1 MRLWFRVLFVL
12 GWVIIIPSITYAQ
25 GSIAGIVK
33 DASGAVLPGVTVE
46 ASSPALIERTRSVVT
61 DGTGQ
66 YKIVDLRPGTY
77 TVTFTL
83 PGFSTV
89 KREGL
94 ELSGAFTATV
104 NADLRVGAVEETVTV
119 SGETPI
125 VDIQSTTRATSLGHD
140 VIDPIP
146 TGRNVQQY
154 AVLLTGV
161 TVQSSLTLNS
171 VGGQDVGGATG
182 NAYGRMSIHGSRGVD
197 QKVFISGLSTMLSAM
212 SQDTPYVPNVASTQE
227 VTIDTS
233 GISAEIAEG
242 GLRVSIVPKEGGNS
256 FHGLVFGSFANEA
269 MSSSNYNDDLKARGF
284 LTPNAVRVNG
294 EVNPAFGGPIVQDKL
309 WFFGAYRRQLAKNWV
324 GGIFYDTTW
333 NDPNVH
339 SLNQDPNRR
348 VSVDGVWNEANG
360 RVTWQATPKHKIGVW
375 VATERMCTCPSAIR
389 PTTSPG
395 FDNLWGRPHYLMTA
409 EWSAPITTRLL
420 LEAGMLYQRHVWS
433 WEPLQGTSP
442 DVIGHLEQ
450 STGVN
455 FKTRPGGYARRWQ
468 HDRRFRA
475 ALSYITGAHAFKV
488 GMNAGNGDA
497 DNLLFLSST
506 QNYYMRLNNGVPN
519 LLTQYATP
527 YYDTWNLDREVGVYA
542 QDKWT
547 IRQLTLTGGLRVDS
561 IKTSFPEKT
570 YGPIQFAPTRNFTLP
585 KDVNADW
592 KDVTPRMGAAYDL
605 FGNGKTALK
614 ASLNK
619 YLIGVDSA
627 AFRYGQLAPYNRIV
641 HSTTRSWADANSN
654 FVPECDLTS
663 PLANGECGALANAA
677 FGQPGLGTIYDHDA
691 IVGWGKRP
699 FDWELATSVQQQIL
713 PRVSVDAGY
722 FRRWYGNFGVNDT
735 VALTA
740 SDFDAFCIT
749 APVDRGLPG
758 GGGNELCGLYNVKP
772 AKFGVASQTLTTLSS
787 KYGKQIEHWNG
798 VDVSVDARLTRG
810 VRVQA
815 GVSSGRTSTD
825 NCQVVEKLPELIA
838 TDTTALPKDY
848 CHMDSPFLTQV
859 KGMGSY
865 TVPRAD
871 VQIAAAFQS
880 NPGPLAQAT
889 FNAPTALAA
898 ASLGRQLSGGA
909 RNVQVNLLP
918 SNATADAP
926 GTATSG
932 RVYGDRVNQIDLRVG
947 KILRF
952 GPRRASV
959 NFDIYNVLNSNAV
972 LIESTAYATFRA
984 PQFVMTPRFVK
995 ISAQLDF

>member
-1 MRLWFRVLFVL
+1 MRRVSLILCAFAWL
-12 GWVIIIPSITYAQ
+12 AMLPSVVHAQ
-25 GSIAGIVK
+25 GSITGIVR
-33 DASGAVLPGVTVE
+33 DTSGAVLPGVTVE
-46 ASSPALIERTRSVVT
+46 ASSPALIEKSRSVLT
-61 DGTGQ
+61 DGSGQ
-66 YKIVDLRPGTY
+66 YRLVDLRPGAY

-83 PGFSTV
+83 SGFNV
-89 KREGL
+89 VRREGI
-94 ELSGAFTATV
+94 ELTAAFTATV
-104 NADLRVGAVEETVTV
+104 NAELRVGAVEESVTVT
-119 SGETPI
+119 GEAPI

-212 SQDTPYVPNVASTQE
+212 SQDTPYIPNMGSTQE

-233 GISAEIAEG
+233 GISAEIPEG
-242 GLRVSIVPKEGGNS
+242 GLRVSIVPKEGGNLFRGS
-256 FHGLVFGSFANEA
+256 VFGSFANEA
-269 MSSSNYNDDLKARGF
+269 MSSSNYSDDLKSRGY

-294 EVNPAFGGPIVQDKL
+294 DFNPAFGGPVMRDRL
-309 WFFGAYRRQLAKNWV
+309 WFFGAYRRQVAKNWV
-324 GGIFYDTTW
+324 GGIFSDASW

-339 SLNQDPNRR
+339 ILNQDTNRR

-360 RVTWQATPKHKIGVW
+360 RLTWQAAPKHKFAAW
-375 VATERMCTCPSAIR
+375 YATERMCTCPSAIR

-395 FDNLWGRPHYLMTA
+395 FDNLWGRPHYLTTA

-420 LEAGMLYQRHVWS
+420 LEAGMLYQKHVWS
-433 WEPLQGTSP
+433 WEPLKGTSP

-455 FKTRPGGYARRWQ
+455 FKLRPAGYARRWQ
-468 HDRRFRA
+468 HDRRVRA

-506 QNYYMRLNNGVPN
+506 QNYYIRLNNGIPN
-519 LLTQYATP
+519 LLTEYATP
-527 YYDTWNLDREVGVYA
+527 YNDAWNLDHEVGAYA

-547 IRQLTLTGGLRVDS
+547 IRRLTLTGGVRFDS
-561 IKTSFPEKT
+561 IKTSFPEQT
-570 YGPIQFAPTRNFTLP
+570 YGPIQFAPTRTFTLP
-585 KDVNADW
+585 TDVNADW

-605 FGNGKTALK
+605 FGNGRTALK
-614 ASLNK
+614 VSLSK
-619 YLIGVDSA
+619 YLIAVDSA
-627 AFRYGQLAPYNRIV
+627 AFRYGQLAPYNRIL
-641 HSTTRSWADANSN
+641 HSSSRSWNDANGN
-654 FVPECDLTS
+654 FVPDCNLTS

-677 FGQPGLGTIYDHDA
+677 FGQPVLGTIYDRDA

-699 FDWELATSVQQQIL
+699 FDWEFASSVQQQIL

-722 FRRWYGNFGVNDT
+722 FRRWYGNFGVTDSL
-735 VALTA
+735 AQTA
-740 SDFDAFCIT
+740 DDFDSFCIT
-749 APVDRGLPG
+749 APADRRLPDG
-758 GGGNELCGLYNVKP
+758 GGHQICGLYNVKP
-772 AKFGVASQTLTTLSS
+772 AKFGTAGQSLTTLSS
-787 KYGKQIEHWNG
+787 KYGNQIEHWNG
-798 VDVSVDARLTRG
+798 VDVSVDARLVRG

-825 NCQVVEKLPELIA
+825 NCDIVEKLPELIT
-838 TDTTALPKDY
+838 TDTTALPKGY
-848 CHMDSPFLTQV
+848 CHLDSPFLTQV

-865 TVPRAD
+865 TVPRID
-871 VQIAAAFQS
+871 VQVAAAFQS

-889 FNAPTALAA
+889 FNAPTALAE
-898 ASLGRQLSGGA
+898 ASLGRPLAGGA

-932 RVYGDRVNQIDLRVG
+932 TVYGDRVHQIDLRVG

-959 NFDIYNVLNSNAV
+959 NLDLYNVLNSNAV
-972 LIESTAYATFRA
+972 LIESTAYATYRA

>member
-1 MRLWFRVLFVL
+1 MRPRIRLALAWLL
-12 GWVIIIPSITYAQ
+12 VICPSAVYAQASITGVVQ
-25 GSIAGIVK
+25 

-46 ASSPALIERTRSVVT
+46 AASPALIEKVRSVVT

-66 YKIVDLRPGTY
+66 YRVVDLRPGTY

-83 PGFSTV
+83 PGFSV
-89 KREGL
+89 VRREGI
-94 ELSGAFTATV
+94 ELTAAFTATV
-104 NADLRVGAVEETVTV
+104 NVELRVGTLEETLTVT
-119 SGETPI
+119 GESPI
-125 VDIQSTTRATSLGHD
+125 VDIQSTTRATSMGHD

-171 VGGQDVGGATG
+171 VGGQDVGGSTG

-197 QKVFISGLSTMLSAM
+197 QKVYISGLSTMLSAM
-212 SQDTPYVPNVASTQE
+212 SQDTPYIPNMASTQE

-242 GLRVSIVPKEGGNS
+242 GLRVSIVPKEGGNN
-256 FHGLVFGSFANEA
+256 FHGSVFGSFANEA
-269 MSSSNYNDDLKARGF
+269 MSSSNYNADLKDRGF
-284 LTPNAVRVNG
+284 LTPNAIRTNG
-294 EVNPAFGGPIVQDKL
+294 DFNPAFGGPVMKDKL
-309 WFFGAYRRQLAKNWV
+309 WFFTAYRRQVAKNWV
-324 GGIFYDTTW
+324 GGIFYDTAW
-333 NDPNVH
+333 NDANVH
-339 SLNQDPNRR
+339 SLNLDVNRR

-360 RVTWQATPKHKIGVW
+360 RLTWQATPRHKVAVW
-375 VATERMCTCPSAIR
+375 YAKEHMCTCPSAIR

-395 FDNLWGRPHYLMTA
+395 FDNLWGRPHNLATA

-420 LEAGMLYQRHVWS
+420 LEAGLLYQKHVWS
-433 WEPLQGTSP
+433 WEPLEGTSP

-455 FKTRPGGYARRWQ
+455 FKLRPGGYARRWQ
-468 HDRRFRA
+468 HDRRMRA

-506 QNYYMRLNNGVPN
+506 QNYYMRLNTGIPN
-519 LLTQYATP
+519 LITEYATP
-527 YYDTWNLDREVGVYA
+527 YYDNWDLNHEIGVYA

-547 IRQLTLTGGLRVDS
+547 IRRLTVTGGVRVDS
-561 IKTSFPEKT
+561 IKASFPEQT

-585 KDVNADW
+585 EEVNADW
-592 KDVTPRMGAAYDL
+592 KDVTPRVGAAYDL
-605 FGNGKTALK
+605 FGDGKTALK
-614 ASLNK
+614 VSLNK

-641 HSTTRSWADANSN
+641 HSTTRSWNDTNGN

-663 PLANGECGALANAA
+663 AAANGECGALANSV
-677 FGQPGLGTIYDHDA
+677 FGQPGLGTIYDRDA
-691 IVGWGKRP
+691 IIGWGKRP
-699 FDWELATSVQQQIL
+699 FDWEFATSIQQQIL

-722 FRRWYGNFGVNDT
+722 FRRWYGNFGVTDS
-735 VALTA
+735 VAVTA
-740 SDFDAFCIT
+740 SDFDPFCIT
-749 APVDRGLPG
+749 VPSDSRLPG
-758 GGGNELCGLYNVKP
+758 GGGNEICGLYNVKP
-772 AKFGVASQTLTTLSS
+772 GKFGVATQSLTTLAS

-798 VDVSVDARLTRG
+798 VDLSVDARLTRG

-815 GVSSGRTSTD
+815 GVSTGRTSTD
-825 NCQVVEKLPELIA
+825 NCEVVERLPELIA
-838 TDTTALPKDY
+838 TDTTALPMAF
-848 CHMDSPFLTQV
+848 CHVDSPFLTQV

-865 TVPRAD
+865 TVPRVD

-889 FNAPTALAA
+889 FNAPAALAA
-898 ASLGRQLSGGA
+898 TSLGRPLSGGA
-909 RNVQVNLLP
+909 RNVQVNLLS

-926 GTATSG
+926 GTATAG
-932 RVYGDRVNQIDLRVG
+932 LVYGDRVNQIDLRIG
-947 KILRF
+947 KVVRL
-952 GPRRASV
+952 GPRRAAV
-959 NFDIYNVLNSNAV
+959 NLDLYNVLNSNAV

-995 ISAQLDF
+995 ISTQLDF